1 MITAISV
8 KDLFKTHRDKLT
20 LEHVAGGD
28 GQDRFIQFEDAQ
40 LSVEDVPDVSF
51 VGHMNFIH
59 PHRIQV
65 IGYRETEYLDNLQD
79 NERRSSI
86 KGLFEGNP
94 LCVIVANSIKIP
106 SDIKTLSTNTGIPL
120 FSSLQNSQF
129 IVNHLQYYLSHTLA
143 SRITLHGVFLEVNG
157 IGILLTG
164 ESGVGKSELAL
175 ELISRGHRLIA
186 DDAPEFSRVAPDTLS
201 GECPDQL
208 KDFLEVR
215 GLGILNIRAMFG
227 DIAIKNNKYLRLIM
241 HLEEIN
247 EVQLHQIDR
256 LRGSHQLQ
264 NILGVDVQQ
273 ITIPV
278 APGRNLAVL
287 VEMAVRNHVL
297 SYQGYNAAD
306 NFIQRQQEFIN
317 KNTPK
322 VT

>member
-1 MITAISV
+1 MTASISV
-8 KDLFKTHRDKLT
+8 GDLFETHRDKLT
-20 LEHVAGGD
+20 LEHVAGGHGD
-28 GQDRFIQFEDAQ
+28 DRYIQFDDTQ

-65 IGYRETEYLDNLQD
+65 IGYRETEYLDSLNND
-79 NERRSSI
+79 ERNKSI
-86 KGLFEGNP
+86 QVLYEGNP
-94 LCVIVANSIKIP
+94 LCIIIANSIEPASELI
-106 SDIKTLSTNTGIPL
+106 SLSGENGIPL

-143 SRITLHGVFLEVNG
+143 NRITLHGVFLEVNG

-164 ESGVGKSELAL
+164 DSGVGKSELAL

-186 DDAPEFSRVAPDTLS
+186 DDAPEFSRVSPDTLS
-201 GECPDQL
+201 GECPAQL

-227 DIAIKNNKYLRLIM
+227 DNTIKNTKYLRLIM
-241 HLEEIN
+241 RLEDMDEK
-247 EVQLHQIDR
+247 QLQQIDR

-264 NILGVDVQQ
+264 NILGVDIEQ

-278 APGRNLAVL
+278 APGRNLAVI
-287 VEMAVRNHVL
+287 VEIAVRNHIL
-297 SYQGYNAAD
+297 SYKGYNAAES
-306 NFIQRQQEFIN
+306 FIQRQQDFIN
-317 KNTPK
+317 KNDS
-322 VT
+322 

>member
-1 MITAISV
+1 MITSIAVSE
-8 KDLFKTHRDKLT
+8 LFETHRDKLT
-20 LEHVAGGD
+20 LEHIAGND
-28 GQDRFIQFEDAQ
+28 GKDRFIQFEDKQ

-65 IGYRETEYLDNLQD
+65 IGYRETAYLESLTTVERDNAIQ
-79 NERRSSI
+79 
-86 KGLFEGNP
+86 GLYDGEP
-94 LCVIVANSIKIP
+94 LCIIVANSIQA
-106 SDIKTLSTNTGIPL
+106 SDELITHSNNSGIPL

-143 SRITLHGVFLEVNG
+143 NRLTLHGVFLEVNG

-201 GECPDQL
+201 GECPPQL

-227 DIAIKNNKYLRLIM
+227 DNTIKDNKYLRLIM
-241 HLEEIN
+241 HLEEMS
-247 EVQLHQIDR
+247 EKQLQQIDR

-264 NILGVDVQQ
+264 NILGVDVEQ

-287 VEMAVRNHVL
+287 VEIAVRNHSL
-297 SYQGYNAAD
+297 LYKGYNAAES
-306 NFIQRQQEFIN
+306 FIQRQQDFIN
-317 KNTPK
+317 KNN
-322 VT
+322 

>member
-1 MITAISV
+1 MATSIAV
-8 KDLFKTHRDKLT
+8 HDLFETHRDKLT
-20 LEHVAGGD
+20 LEHIAGND
-28 GQDRFIQFEDAQ
+28 GKDRFIRFEDTQ
-40 LSVEDVPDVSF
+40 LSVEDIPDVSF

-65 IGYRETEYLDNLQD
+65 IGYRETEYLDNLTEA
-79 NERRSSI
+79 ERGHAI
-86 KGLFEGNP
+86 QGLYDGDP
-94 LCVIVANSIKIP
+94 LCIIVANSILAADELINH
-106 SDIKTLSTNTGIPL
+106 SNTSGIPL
-120 FSSLQNSQF
+120 FASLQNSQF

-201 GECPDQL
+201 GECPEQL

-227 DIAIKNNKYLRLIM
+227 DNTIKDNKYLRLIM
-241 HLEEIN
+241 HLEEMS
-247 EVQLHQIDR
+247 EKQLQQIDR
-256 LRGSHQLQ
+256 LRGSHQLK
-264 NILGVDVQQ
+264 NILGVDVEQ

-287 VEMAVRNHVL
+287 VEIAIRNHIL
-297 SYQGYNAAD
+297 SYKGYNAAES
-306 NFIQRQQEFIN
+306 FIQRQQEFID
-317 KNTPK
+317 KNQKT
-322 VT
+322 

>member
-1 MITAISV
+1 MTESISV
-8 KDLFKTHRDKLT
+8 KDLFETHRDKLT
-20 LEHVAGGD
+20 LDHIAGGD
-28 GQDRFIQFEDAQ
+28 GHDRFVQLEDTQ
-40 LSVEDVPDVSF
+40 LAVEDVPDVSF

-59 PHRIQV
+59 PHRVQV
-65 IGYRETEYLDNLQD
+65 IGYRETEYLENLSEVERDNAIQ
-79 NERRSSI
+79 
-86 KGLFEGNP
+86 GLYDGNP
-94 LCVIVANSIKIP
+94 LCIIIANGIHASEKMRSL
-106 SDIKTLSTNTGIPL
+106 SDNAGIPL
-120 FSSLQNSQF
+120 YLSLQNSQF

-143 SRITLHGVFLEVNG
+143 NRITLHGVFLEVNG

-201 GECPDQL
+201 GECPEQL

-227 DIAIKNNKYLRLIM
+227 DNTIKNNKYLRLIM
-241 HLEEIN
+241 HLEEMS
-247 EVQLHQIDR
+247 EVQLQQIDR

-287 VEMAVRNHVL
+287 VEIAVRNHIL
-297 SYQGYNAAD
+297 SYKGYSAAES
-306 NFIQRQQEFIN
+306 FIQRQHEFIK
-317 KNTPK
+317 KNS
-322 VT
+322 

>member
-1 MITAISV
+1 MHTSISV
-8 KDLFKTHRDKLT
+8 SDLFNTHRDKLT
-20 LEHVAGGD
+20 LEHVAGNG
-28 GQDRFIQFEDAQ
+28 GEDRFIQFEDKQ

-65 IGYRETEYLDNLQD
+65 IGYRETAYLENLTETDRDNAIQ
-79 NERRSSI
+79 
-86 KGLFEGNP
+86 GLYDGEP
-94 LCVIVANSIKIP
+94 LCIIVANSIQAADRLI
-106 SDIKTLSTNTGIPL
+106 TLSNESGIPL

-143 SRITLHGVFLEVNG
+143 NRITLHGVFLEVNG
-157 IGILLTG
+157 IGVLLTG

-227 DIAIKNNKYLRLIM
+227 DNTIKDNKYLRLIM
-241 HLEEIN
+241 HLEEMS
-247 EVQLHQIDR
+247 EKQLQQIDR

-264 NILGVDVQQ
+264 NILGVDVEQ

-287 VEMAVRNHVL
+287 VEIAVRNHIL
-297 SYQGYNAAD
+297 SYKGYNAAES
-306 NFIQRQQEFIN
+306 FIQRQQNFIH
-317 KNTPK
+317 KNN
-322 VT
+322 

>member
-1 MITAISV
+1 MTTSIAVSE
-8 KDLFKTHRDKLT
+8 LFETHRDKLT
-20 LEHVAGGD
+20 LEHLAGTD
-28 GQDRFIQFEDAQ
+28 GKDRFIQFEDKQ
-40 LSVEDVPDVSF
+40 LSVEDVPDISF

-65 IGYRETEYLDNLQD
+65 IGYRETTYLENLPKAERDNAIQ
-79 NERRSSI
+79 
-86 KGLFEGNP
+86 GLYDGEP
-94 LCVIVANSIKIP
+94 LCIIIANSIQVPDGLITQ
-106 SDIKTLSTNTGIPL
+106 SNNSGIPL

-164 ESGVGKSELAL
+164 DSGVGKSELAL

-201 GECPDQL
+201 GECPPQL

-227 DIAIKNNKYLRLIM
+227 DNTIKDNKYLRLII
-241 HLEEIN
+241 HLEQMSEK
-247 EVQLHQIDR
+247 QHQQIDR

-264 NILGVDVQQ
+264 NILGVDVEQ

-287 VEMAVRNHVL
+287 VEIAVRNHSL
-297 SYQGYNAAD
+297 LHKGYNAAES
-306 NFIQRQQEFIN
+306 FIQRQQDFIN
-317 KNTPK
+317 
-322 VT
+322 

>member
-1 MITAISV
+1 MITSISV
-8 KDLFKTHRDKLT
+8 KDLFETHRDKLT
-20 LEHVAGGD
+20 LDHIAGGD
-28 GQDRFIQFEDAQ
+28 GKDRFIQFEDTQ
-40 LSVEDVPDVSF
+40 LAVDDVPDVSF

-65 IGYRETEYLDNLQD
+65 IGYRETEYLENLTEP
-79 NERRSSI
+79 ERI
-86 KGLFEGNP
+86 AAINGLYDGNP
-94 LCVIVANSIKIP
+94 LCIIIANSIQA
-106 SDIKTLSTNTGIPL
+106 SDEIIELSNRTGIPL
-120 FSSLQNSQF
+120 FLSLQNSQF

-143 SRITLHGVFLEVNG
+143 NRITLHGVFLEVNG

-175 ELISRGHRLIA
+175 ELITRGHRLIA

-201 GECPDQL
+201 GECPEQL

-227 DIAIKNNKYLRLIM
+227 DNTIKNNKYLRLIM
-241 HLEEIN
+241 HLEEMSEI
-247 EVQLHQIDR
+247 QLQQIDR

-264 NILGVDVQQ
+264 NILGVDVEQ

-287 VEMAVRNHVL
+287 VEIAVRNHIL
-297 SYQGYNAAD
+297 SYKGYNAAES
-306 NFIQRQQEFIN
+306 FIQRQQQFIE
-317 KNTPK
+317 KNTPDN
-322 VT
+322 